1 MFPYPSSRSFLV
13 QFARSPR
20 TIGALVPSSRALSE
34 TMLAP
39 IDFARASTI
48 VEFGPGTG
56 AFTRMIADRKRP
68 DCRYLGI
75 ELNHHFVGQLTAR
88 FPGLGFVHGSVV
100 DLGQILRTQRI
111 ATVDAIV
118 SGLPWASLPVSMQQA
133 VFTEIDAALGAGGV
147 FVTFAYLHG
156 LALPGAVALRRHLR
170 RHFADVRR
178 SRPVW
183 ANVPPAVA
191 YFCHKAGPMAETGPA
206 SCQATDNQA
215 ISRPPGPP

>member
-1 MFPYPSSRSFLV
+1 MPSPSRSFLA

-20 TIGALVPSSRALSE
+20 TIGAIAPSSRALAK

-39 IDFARASTI
+39 IEFARVRTV

-75 ELNHHFVGQLTAR
+75 ELNHDFVGQLIAR

-100 DLGQILRTQRI
+100 DLGQILRTHRI

-118 SGLPWASLPVSMQQA
+118 SGLPWASLPVSLQGA
-133 VFTEIDAALGAGGV
+133 VFAEIDAALAAGGV

-156 LALPGAVALRRHLR
+156 LALPGAVALRRRLR
-170 RHFADVRR
+170 RHFATVRR

-191 YFCHKAGPMAETGPA
+191 YFCHKASPIADNRASFLSGEAQTGH
-206 SCQATDNQA
+206 
-215 ISRPPGPP
+215 